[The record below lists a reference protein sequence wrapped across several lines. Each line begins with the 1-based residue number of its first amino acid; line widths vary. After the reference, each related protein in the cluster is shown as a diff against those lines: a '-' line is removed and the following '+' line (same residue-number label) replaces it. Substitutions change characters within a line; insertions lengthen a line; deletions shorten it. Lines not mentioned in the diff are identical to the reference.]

1 MPENKDYI
9 FREEEL
15 GNIQV
20 SEEVLAA
27 ITGAAALEVEGVA
40 GLSLS
45 AGSDMT
51 SAVNRKTLSKSV
63 RLSMEDGRVDVTVS
77 VLVKYGHVVPDVA
90 KEVQEVVK
98 SAMENTS
105 GLKVSAVNVVVT
117 GIAFPKQ

>member
-117 GIAFPKQ
+117 GIAFPK